1 MVKYSSLPPADSP
14 AGSIIF
20 ALGMC
25 RNAEELKDYLYKD
38 IAPDTKGYD
47 GYSFRYVYLYLQCAT
62 EMYLANNKG
71 FFRRGPQR
79 VREIVKWHL
88 ENTLNQGRLK
98 SRIEAFEG
106 EYHKNYAE
114 LKAQLN
120 EDTNGNMLKMAV
132 YEYYDTALDIAQ
144 MIAARCNDGQEEELT
159 KYLED
164 IQVKNLSMMLKAF
177 RDVQDMAKM
186 DFQKAHKKKPED
198 NSLSGIVNKWLWSY
212 QTAYEVQKTLDASF
226 IGQEHATNTLAQFI
240 WWHMYGVK
248 MKLEG
253 VPTPRRLNV
262 MLIGSTGCGKTSM
275 LRFIN
280 ERILPP
286 EIDMIFINSSSLTPT
301 AYRGKSFEQEMYTAA
316 RRAKQ
321 KRRHISAAIV
331 VLDEIDKI
339 VGKGPEDEPAVLDE
353 LLTYLDPGNAQISLS
368 SVNDLEKGDIIVD
381 FSTMSFAFLGAF
393 SELNLYAKHGK
404 RQCGFVGAYS
414 EDDLVKLS
422 EEYIR
427 DTLVGFGMREEFIGR
442 INRFA
447 IFDKLSVGM
456 LSSLLDNIQRIC
468 PELHAML
475 QASGSTL
482 SMTGQGKEEMIR
494 HLTSEFG
501 VRDLQNKLLA
511 LVMEKTKHTG
521 LADQEIVI
529 DADDVKRFSEVMV
542 HDDEKCNRSV
552 EKIQ

>member
-62 EMYLANNKG
+62 EMYLANSKG

-198 NSLSGIVNKWLWSY
+198 NSLSHRTRACNQYIGAVYMVAHVWSEDEARRGTHPKTSECHVDRVHRMRKNQYASLY
-212 QTAYEVQKTLDASF
+212 QR
-226 IGQEHATNTLAQFI
+226 TNTPTRDRYDLHQQFFTNTDGI
-240 WWHMYGVK
+240 
-248 MKLEG
+248 
-253 VPTPRRLNV
+253 PRQVFRAGNV
-262 MLIGSTGCGKTSM
+262 HCCQTRETKTTTHQRS
-275 LRFIN
+275 
-280 ERILPP
+280 
-286 EIDMIFINSSSLTPT
+286 D
-301 AYRGKSFEQEMYTAA
+301 
-316 RRAKQ
+316 RR
-321 KRRHISAAIV
+321 
-331 VLDEIDKI
+331 
-339 VGKGPEDEPAVLDE
+339 
-353 LLTYLDPGNAQISLS
+353 
-368 SVNDLEKGDIIVD
+368 
-381 FSTMSFAFLGAF
+381 
-393 SELNLYAKHGK
+393 
-404 RQCGFVGAYS
+404 
-414 EDDLVKLS
+414 
-422 EEYIR
+422 
-427 DTLVGFGMREEFIGR
+427 
-442 INRFA
+442 
-447 IFDKLSVGM
+447 
-456 LSSLLDNIQRIC
+456 
-468 PELHAML
+468 
-475 QASGSTL
+475 SG
-482 SMTGQGKEEMIR
+482 
-494 HLTSEFG
+494 
-501 VRDLQNKLLA
+501 
-511 LVMEKTKHTG
+511 
-521 LADQEIVI
+521 
-529 DADDVKRFSEVMV
+529 
-542 HDDEKCNRSV
+542 
-552 EKIQ
+552 